1 MHIPILLPRTK
12 KGLII
17 ALAVVSAI
25 FLGLAIFAY
34 FDWQKDYHI
43 LQEKGRP
50 DFNTLTEDQLEAGM
64 SVHGDI
70 DLALGAYAESYE
82 TDLGIRTSDE
92 SSSLYYLI
100 PIFDMAGDG
109 KIRYLITFHAE
120 PEDFDTLDKSS
131 LRPGAA
137 SR

>member
-1 MHIPILLPRTK
+1 LHIPILLPRTK

-82 TDLGIRTSDE
+82 TDLGITHIRRKFKPLLSDSHFRQGRRRE
-92 SSSLYYLI
+92 N
-100 PIFDMAGDG
+100 PIFDYFP
-109 KIRYLITFHAE
+109 R
-120 PEDFDTLDKSS
+120 
-131 LRPGAA
+131 
-137 SR
+137 